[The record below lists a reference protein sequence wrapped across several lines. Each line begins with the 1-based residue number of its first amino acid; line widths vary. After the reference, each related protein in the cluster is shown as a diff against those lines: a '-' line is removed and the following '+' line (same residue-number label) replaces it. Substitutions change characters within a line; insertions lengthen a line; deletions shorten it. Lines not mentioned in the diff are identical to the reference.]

1 MELYLSHT
9 SALEALRIAGA
20 CSRRS
25 ARGFSLCAPM
35 SDDLRRLADAH
46 LAWLSFP
53 VHLLVP
59 HAGARTKSGEA
70 ICHVLPKGLP
80 VAPFVRIRGGVWAV
94 PPEMLFVQLASVLS
108 LVRLIEVA
116 CELCGGYRLA
126 NNERGYVKAPPVT
139 SIAKLEE
146 YVGALHGIVG
156 AKQAR
161 RALGFAREGSR
172 SPMETTSFLL
182 ASLPQ
187 RLGGYGT
194 GHPLLNARIDVPPSK
209 RGLVAKSCYY
219 CDLYW
224 PEARLALEYDSDECH
239 TGTEHIFGDSSRR
252 ADLALLGVEVVTL
265 TRLQVMQ
272 ADEFDKV
279 MALVEKRLGKRG
291 HPAGQEWRRKR
302 AALRRELLDFSRRG
316 RIA

>member
-9 SALEALRIAGA
+9 SALEALRVAGA

-25 ARGFSLCAPM
+25 ARGFAASAPS
-35 SDDLRRLADAH
+35 SDDLRRLAAAH

-59 HAGARTKSGEA
+59 HAGARTKSSEA
-70 ICHVLPKGLP
+70 VCHVHPKAL
-80 VAPFVRIRGGVWAV
+80 AIEPFVHIKGGIWAV
-94 PPEMLFVQLASVLS
+94 SPEMLLVQLASVLS
-108 LVRLIEVA
+108 LARLTEVA
-116 CELCGGYRLA
+116 CELCGEYRLA
-126 NNERGYVKAPPVT
+126 NNERGYIKAPPVT
-139 SIAKLEE
+139 SVPKLERC
-146 YVGALHGIVG
+146 VDRLSGVKG
-156 AKQAR
+156 AKQTR
-161 RALGFAREGSR
+161 RALGFVREGSR

-187 RLGGYGT
+187 RMGGYGA
-194 GHPLLNARIDVPPSK
+194 GRPLLNARIDVPPSK
-209 RGLVAKSCYY
+209 RALVSKSCYY

-265 TRLQVMQ
+265 TRLQVMRT
-272 ADEFDKV
+272 DEFDKV

-291 HPAGQEWRRKR
+291 RVGGPEWIRKR
-302 AALRRELLDFSRRG
+302 AALRRELLDFSRRKV
-316 RIA
+316 IA

>member
-9 SALEALRIAGA
+9 SALEALRVAGA

-25 ARGFSLCAPM
+25 ARGFAASAPT
-35 SDDLRRLADAH
+35 SDDLRMLADAS
-46 LAWLSFP
+46 LAWLAFP

-59 HAGARTKSGEA
+59 HARARTKSREA
-70 ICHVLPKGLP
+70 VCHVHPKALTIE
-80 VAPFVRIRGGVWAV
+80 PFVRIRGGVWAV
-94 PPEMLFVQLASVLS
+94 PPDALFVQLATVLS
-108 LVRLIEVA
+108 LARLTEVG
-116 CELCGGYRLA
+116 CELCGEYRLA
-126 NNERGYVKAPPVT
+126 NNERGYIKAPPVA
-139 SIAKLEE
+139 SVQKLERCVE
-146 YVGALHGIVG
+146 RSSGVRG

-161 RALGFAREGSR
+161 RALGFVREGSR

-187 RLGGYGT
+187 MLGGYGA
-194 GHPLLNARIDVPPSK
+194 GRPLLNARIDVPPSK
-209 RGLVAKSCYY
+209 RGLVSERCYY

-239 TGTEHIFGDSSRR
+239 TGTDHIFGDSSRR

-265 TRLQVMQ
+265 TRLQVMR

-291 HPAGQEWRRKR
+291 HPVGSEWLRKR
-302 AALRRELLDFSRRG
+302 AALRRELLDFSHRKA
-316 RIA
+316 IA